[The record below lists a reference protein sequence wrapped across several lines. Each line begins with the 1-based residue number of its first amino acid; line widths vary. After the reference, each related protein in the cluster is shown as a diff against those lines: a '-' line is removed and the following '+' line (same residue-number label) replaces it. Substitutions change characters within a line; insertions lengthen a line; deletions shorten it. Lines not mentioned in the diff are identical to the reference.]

1 MIIKLYTSDVDTTN
15 FIKESATYYG
25 ILHEIIPVFCEDGN
39 IKSNCIILN
48 DIDGVDYWEGSTI
61 DKILPM
67 LKINYKNISLS
78 ISMAYIKDLSIKNK

>member
-1 MIIKLYTSDVDTTN
+1 MTIKLYTSDIETTN

-25 ILHEIIPVFCEDGN
+25 ILHEILPVFNEDGT
-39 IKSNCIILN
+39 IRSNCIILN
-48 DIDGVDYWEGSTI
+48 DIDGIDYWEGSTI

-78 ISMAYIKDLSIKNK
+78 ISMTYIKDLSIRK